1 MSSVLVADTGR
12 FLSITF
18 AQPHHRRT
26 VYNRRRYDWSV
37 RNETFG
43 DTFHLYVYIMARGQ
57 KQLMG
62 ADENIYDSA
71 SSNDSKQQTPV
82 TLLQQSD
89 DIDYLV
95 G

>member
-1 MSSVLVADTGR
+1 
-12 FLSITF
+12 
-18 AQPHHRRT
+18 
-26 VYNRRRYDWSV
+26 
-37 RNETFG
+37 
-43 DTFHLYVYIMARGQ
+43 MARGQ